1 MPHGNQKPKPYNKYP
16 KIERKKPNSK
26 KEKKKSKSV
35 VALSLRSTFFMA
47 IMILILI
54 PLDFNKNY
62 IAICR
67 YYSGFKTLK
76 NLTEYATL
84 INLKQRQ

>member
-26 KEKKKSKSV
+26 KEKKKRKSV
-35 VALSLRSTFFMA
+35 VAFKFKKY
-47 IMILILI
+47 IFYGYNDF
-54 PLDFNKNY
+54 DFNKNY